1 MIKYYKGCGFMLK
14 NNYHTH
20 TYLCRHAE
28 GKVMDYAKAAYENGF
43 LELGMSD
50 HAPVLKDFMRE
61 EEYLRNHLD
70 TGAMDI
76 SELDLYFKQIEEA
89 KIAYPDLKIYSG
101 FETEYLEEQYDF
113 YKSLRKRVDYFNLG
127 IHFFKDKNGNV
138 LNCYTELDYS
148 NLDEYYNNAKMALST
163 GMYTT
168 FVHPDIFMFGYKDIN
183 GNHVF
188 DQKCEEITRKIAEL
202 ALKYDIYLE
211 VNTNGLKYCKD
222 KQDRS
227 TWLYPYP
234 KFWEIIKEYPVK
246 ILVGADAHTVDA
258 LYNENVRLVFDFIHE
273 LGLKIE
279 EKMVIKNDE
288 KL

>member
-1 MIKYYKGCGFMLK
+1 MLK

-20 TYLCRHAE
+20 MKYCNHAE
-28 GKVMDYAKAAYENGF
+28 GMVIDYVLKAISLKF
-43 LELGMSD
+43 DELGLSD
-50 HAPVLKDFMRE
+50 HAPVLKSFMNE
-61 EEYLRNHLD
+61 QEYMDNYGIDNMRLD
-70 TGAMDI
+70 QVEDY
-76 SELDLYFKQIEEA
+76 LNQI
-89 KIAYPDLKIYSG
+89 KDCQKKFPNIKIYSG
-101 FETEYLEEQYDF
+101 FETEYLEEQNDF
-113 YKSLRKRVDYFNLG
+113 YKSLRKKVDYFNLG
-127 IHFFKDKNGNV
+127 IHFLKDKNGHV
-138 LNCYTELDYS
+138 LNCYKELDYS
-148 NLDEYYNNAKMALST
+148 NLDEYYITAKKAIST

-168 FVHPDIFMFGYKDIN
+168 FVHPDLFMFGYKDIN
-183 GNHVF
+183 GKHSF
-188 DQKCEEITRKIAEL
+188 DKKAEEITRKIAEL

-222 KQDRS
+222 KYDKS